1 MTYFRGCN
9 RKNTNFL
16 KEAISHSLIL
26 ILYASQQIAKMLFL
40 NMSIDSLSY
49 VQSAYTVLNSFT
61 SYDCTTMLDA
71 LKFRESRYQYPA
83 KCT

>member
-1 MTYFRGCN
+1 
-9 RKNTNFL
+9 
-16 KEAISHSLIL
+16 
-26 ILYASQQIAKMLFL
+26 MLFL